1 MTEVITSHINTDFDG
16 LAAMLAA
23 RHLHPGAELVLP
35 GSPERSLHEFFLNSC
50 GYVYPF
56 KSLKDIDPETV
67 TRLIIVDTRQRS
79 RIGEFAEIATRPGV
93 EVLVYD
99 HHPASGDD
107 LENVSRAEIAEVGA
121 VVTLMVEKLRLK
133 KLEIPPD
140 EATIMLVGLYE
151 DTGSLTFKGTTRR
164 DFMAAAWL
172 VEQGG
177 DLETVAGVVNSPLD
191 RDQVALL
198 NDLLSS
204 RSELRIRGHKVIL
217 VEASRDH
224 YLSDVAM
231 VVHRLR
237 DIERC
242 EILIALLRLDD
253 KVYLIGRSH
262 SPALDMGRLLAHFGG
277 GGHHY
282 AASAV
287 SRDLTLIQCR
297 EKIIELLQQEIVP
310 QLTAADLMTAPVL
323 TITPETPLS
332 EAAAILTRYN
342 INVLPVVAPEGG
354 IRGLIT
360 RQVVEKALFHG
371 LRELAVS
378 EYMSTEFEP
387 VSPDADLD
395 RINELIV
402 ERNQR
407 FLPVTDGGGRVLG
420 AITRKDLLRALYDQD
435 DLLKEG
441 RLPAEGPR
449 RVRRKSV
456 KGLLTESFPDRLLE
470 IFGQLGELADEMGCG
485 IFLVGGVVRDL
496 LLRRP
501 NLDVDIV
508 VEGAGIALAR
518 AYARRYGGR
527 CHSHEPFRTAV
538 LMVDDYKLDIASTR
552 LEYYDAPA
560 SLPKVKESSLKVDL
574 YRRDF
579 TINTLVVALNSRNFG
594 ELRDYFG
601 AGRDLKE
608 RSIRVLH
615 NLSFVEDPT
624 RIFRAIRFE
633 QKFNFTIGRQTLH
646 LIHNAVKIGF
656 LRRLSG
662 FRILNELKL
671 ICAESDPLP
680 IFARMS
686 ELKLWPEIFPELEK
700 RIDSAALTGRL
711 QAVKEVV
718 TWYEYLYL
726 EKPVAVWQVYL
737 LAFLDGLPADQAA
750 YCLKRLGFDENAGR
764 SFLKAR
770 YRGIEVAQEL
780 GRGFRSGRRLPPSRL
795 VELLAELPLEV
806 LLYVMAGHD
815 SQAVKKAISS
825 YLTRLQFVNLEIS
838 GHDLVAL
845 GLSPGPLFK
854 PVLDGVRRARL
865 DGEVNN
871 RREELELARRLALE
885 YEDKAPERKSRPGK
899 E

>member
-1 MTEVITSHINTDFDG
+1 MSTIITSHINTDFDG

-23 RHLHPGAELVLP
+23 RRLHPEAELVLP

-56 KSLKDIDPETV
+56 KSLKDVDLDAI
-67 TRLIIVDTRQRS
+67 TRLIVVDTRQRS
-79 RIGEFAEIATRPGV
+79 RIGDFAEIAARPGV
-93 EVLVYD
+93 EVIVYD
-99 HHPASGDD
+99 HHPASADD
-107 LENVSRAEIAEVGA
+107 LTDVTRAEVAEVGA
-121 VVTLMVEKLRLK
+121 VVTLMVEKLREKGIAL
-133 KLEIPPD
+133 PPD

-151 DTGSLTFKGTTRR
+151 DTGSLTFKGTTGR
-164 DFMAAAWL
+164 DFTAAAWL

-177 DLETVAGVVNSPLD
+177 ELETVAGVINSTLD
-191 RDQVALL
+191 REQVALL

-204 RSELRIRGHKVIL
+204 RNELRIRGHRVIL

-224 YLSDVAM
+224 YVSDVAM
-231 VVHRLR
+231 VVHRLK

-242 EILIALLRLDD
+242 EIVIALLRLDD

-262 SPALDMGRLLAHFGG
+262 SPALDMGALLAHFGG

-282 AASAV
+282 AAAAV

-297 EKIIELLQQEIVP
+297 EKLIERLRQEIVP
-310 QLTAADLMTAPVL
+310 RWTATDLMTAPVL
-323 TITPETPLS
+323 TITPETTLS
-332 EAAAILTRYN
+332 EAAGILTRYN
-342 INVLPVVAPEGG
+342 INVLPVVDDRQA
-354 IRGLIT
+354 IKGLIT
-360 RQVVEKALFHG
+360 RQVVEKALYHG

-387 VSPDADLD
+387 VSPDTDLD

-407 FLPVTDGGGRVLG
+407 FLPVIDDRSRVLG
-420 AITRKDLLRALYDQD
+420 AITRKDLLRALYDQEGVM
-435 DLLKEG
+435 KEG
-441 RLPAEGPR
+441 VLPAEGMR
-449 RVRRKSV
+449 RVRRKSI
-456 KGLLTESFPDRLLE
+456 KGLLSESFPERLLV
-470 IFGQLGELADEMGCG
+470 IFRNLGELADEMNCG

-508 VEGAGIALAR
+508 VEGDGIALAR
-518 AYARRYGGR
+518 AYSRRFGGR
-527 CHSHEPFRTAV
+527 CHCHEPFRTAV
-538 LMVDDYKLDIASTR
+538 LMVDGYKLDIASTR

-560 SLPKVKESSLKVDL
+560 SLPKVEESSLKVDL

-579 TINTLVVALNSRNFG
+579 TINTLVVSLNSQSYG

-633 QKFNFTIGRQTLH
+633 QKFAFTIGRQTLH
-646 LIHNAVKIGF
+646 LIHNAIKIGF

-662 FRILNELKL
+662 PRILNEIKL

-686 ELKLWPEIFPELEK
+686 ELQLWREIFPGLK
-700 RIDSAALTGRL
+700 RRGDAATLAGRL
-711 QAVKEVV
+711 QGV
-718 TWYEYLYL
+718 
-726 EKPVAVWQVYL
+726 
-737 LAFLDGLPADQAA
+737 
-750 YCLKRLGFDENAGR
+750 
-764 SFLKAR
+764 
-770 YRGIEVAQEL
+770 QE
-780 GRGFRSGRRLPPSRL
+780 GGHL
-795 VELLAELPLEV
+795 V
-806 LLYVMAGHD
+806 
-815 SQAVKKAISS
+815 
-825 YLTRLQFVNLEIS
+825 
-838 GHDLVAL
+838 
-845 GLSPGPLFK
+845 
-854 PVLDGVRRARL
+854 
-865 DGEVNN
+865 
-871 RREELELARRLALE
+871 
-885 YEDKAPERKSRPGK
+885 
-899 E
+899 

>member
-1 MTEVITSHINTDFDG
+1 MTDVITSHINTDFDG

-23 RHLHPGAELVLP
+23 RHLYPGAELVLP

-56 KSLKDIDPETV
+56 KSLKDIDPDKI
-67 TRLIIVDTRQRS
+67 TRLVIVDTRQRL
-79 RIGEFAEIATRPGV
+79 RIGEFAAIAARPGV
-93 EVLVYD
+93 EVVVYD

-107 LENVSRAEIAEVGA
+107 LKEVSRLEVAEVGA
-121 VVTLMVEKLRLK
+121 VVTLMVEKLQEKELTV
-133 KLEIPPD
+133 PAD

-177 DLETVAGVVNSPLD
+177 DLETVAGVVSSPLD

-204 RSELRIRGHKVIL
+204 RSELRVRGHKVVL
-217 VEASRDH
+217 VEASRNH
-224 YLSDVAM
+224 YVSDVAM

-262 SPALDMGRLLAHFGG
+262 SPDLDMGRLLAHFGG

-297 EKIIELLQQEIVP
+297 EKIVELLKKEIVP
-310 QLTAADLMTAPVL
+310 LLTAADLMTAPVL
-323 TITPETPLS
+323 TITPETPLR
-332 EAAAILTRYN
+332 EAAEILTRYN
-342 INVLPVVAPEGG
+342 INVLPVVASEGG
-354 IRGLIT
+354 AVCGLIT

-371 LRELAVS
+371 LKELAVS

-387 VSPDADLD
+387 VTPDTDLE

-407 FLPVTDGGGRVLG
+407 FLPVTDAVGRVLG

-441 RLPAEGPR
+441 TLPAEGTR

-456 KGLLTESFPDRLLE
+456 KGLLSESFPDRLLT
-470 IFGQLGELADEMGCG
+470 IFRQLGELADEMGCG
-485 IFLVGGVVRDL
+485 IFLVGGIVRDL
-496 LLRRP
+496 LLRRS

-508 VEGAGIALAR
+508 VEGDGIALAR
-518 AYARRYGGR
+518 AYSQKFGGR
-527 CHSHEPFRTAV
+527 CHCHAPFRTAV
-538 LMVDDYKLDIASTR
+538 LTVEDYKLDIASTR

-579 TINTLVVALNSRNFG
+579 TINTLVVSLNAACYG

-624 RIFRAIRFE
+624 RIFRAVRFE

-662 FRILNELKL
+662 SRILNEIKL

-700 RIDSAALTGRL
+700 PFDTAILPGRL
-711 QAVKEVV
+711 QGVKEVV

-726 EKPVAVWQVYL
+726 EKPVEVWQVYL
-737 LAFLDGLPADQAA
+737 LALLDGLAADSAG
-750 YCLKRLGFDENAGR
+750 YCLVRLGFDENLRR

-770 YRGIEVAQEL
+770 YRGIEAAQEL
-780 GRGFRSGRRLPPSRL
+780 GRGFRNGGRLPASRL
-795 VELLAELPLEV
+795 VEILAELPLEV
-806 LLYVMAGHD
+806 LLYVMAGHE
-815 SQAVKKAISS
+815 SEAVKKAISS
-825 YLTRLQFVNLEIS
+825 YLTRLQFVKVEIS
-838 GHDLVAL
+838 GHDLVGL
-845 GLSPGPLFK
+845 GLTPGPLFK
-854 PVLDGVRRARL
+854 KVFDELRRARL
-865 DGEVNN
+865 DGEVGN
-871 RREELELARRLALE
+871 REEELARARQLARE
-885 YEDKAPERKSRPGK
+885 YAGEETPEGGR
-899 E
+899 